1 MAVAGPARVRET
13 GLTLRVD
20 ACKAMC
26 GIVGI
31 CKLEAAKDIDVQTL
45 ARMMGTIRY
54 RGPDEAGV
62 YLDDRIGLGHVR
74 LSIIDLAGGGQP
86 IHNED
91 QTLWI
96 VWNGEIFNYP
106 ELKERLVQQGHRF
119 YTTSDTEVLLH
130 LYEQEGPECLAWC
143 NGQFALA
150 IWDSR
155 RQELFLARDR
165 VGICPLHYTVHDGR
179 LIFASEVKSIFAVPE
194 VPRRID
200 PDAVNQ
206 VFTFWTVL
214 PGRTVFQNV
223 HELPPGHFMQVSQA
237 GMRIRR
243 YWDIPVCP
251 RSEQMDQPVDAIVET
266 VRELLVD
273 AVRVRLRADVPV
285 GCYLS
290 GGLDS
295 SGIAALTA
303 RRFNADLS
311 TFGIRFEQEAFDEG
325 PHQQT
330 MAALLGTHHREVR
343 ASTPG
348 IGTSFTEMLW
358 HAEKPVL
365 RTAPVPLLMLS
376 KAVRDSGLKV
386 VLTGEGADEIFGGY
400 NIFKEAKVRQF
411 WARQPDSSA
420 RAALVGQLYGYVF
433 REERA
438 KSFLNS
444 FFGSGLAQYDDP
456 LFSHMVRWRNTS
468 RIKAFFAAELQSAVA
483 SADVYEEVRA
493 SLPAGFGRLDAVA
506 KAQYIETK
514 LFLSNYLLSSQ
525 GDRVAM
531 ANSVEIRLPFLDY
544 RLIEFMARVPSRWKL
559 LGLSEKYILKKV
571 LSPLLPESICR
582 RSKQPYRA
590 PIVCGLLSEAN
601 RDRTMEVLSPRAIAS
616 AGLFDGD
623 KVDRLLKKM
632 RTVSD
637 PGEVDSMAL
646 AGILSSQIIHRQFV
660 EEFCTQAIPLAQ
672 LDIVVDRRSGVR
684 PAIAEIPSRLPQRAE
699 VPITSHK

>member
-330 MAALLGTHHREVR
+330 MAAFLGTHHREVR

>member
-1 MAVAGPARVRET
+1 
-13 GLTLRVD
+13 
-20 ACKAMC
+20 MC

-31 CKLEAAKDIDVQTL
+31 CDIGSGRDIDVQTL

-165 VGICPLHYTVHDGR
+165 VGICPLHYTIHDGR

-251 RSEQMDQPVDAIVET
+251 RSEQMDQPVDAVVET

-273 AVRVRLRADVPV
+273 AVQVRLRADVPV

-330 MAALLGTHHREVR
+330 MAAFLGTHHREVR

-590 PIVCGLLSEAN
+590 PIVCGLLSKAN
-601 RDRTMEVLSPRAIAS
+601 SERAMEVLSPRAIAS
-616 AGLFDGD
+616 AGLFDGN

>member
-1 MAVAGPARVRET
+1 
-13 GLTLRVD
+13 
-20 ACKAMC
+20 MC

-31 CKLEAAKDIDVQTL
+31 CKLEAAKDIDTQTL

-96 VWNGEIFNYP
+96 VYNGEIFNYP
-106 ELKERLVQQGHRF
+106 ELKEQLVRQGHRF

-130 LYEQEGPECLAWC
+130 LYEQEGPECLARL
-143 NGQFALA
+143 NGQFGLA

-165 VGICPLHYTVHDGR
+165 VGIRPLHYTVHEGR

-200 PDAVNQ
+200 PEAVNQ

-214 PGRTVFQNV
+214 PGRTVFQGV
-223 HELPPGHFMQVSQA
+223 HELPPGHFLQVSQA

-251 RSEQMDQPVDAIVET
+251 RSEQLDQPADAIVET

-348 IGTSFTEMLW
+348 IGTSFAEMLW

-376 KAVRDSGLKV
+376 RAVRDSGLKV

-411 WARQPDSSA
+411 WARQPASSA

-483 SADVYEEVRA
+483 SADVYEEIRA
-493 SLPAGFGRLDAVA
+493 SLPAGFGPLDAVA
-506 KAQYIETK
+506 KAQYLETK

-559 LGLSEKYILKKV
+559 LGLNEKYLLKKV
-571 LSPLLPESICR
+571 LAPLLPESICR

-590 PIVCGLLSEAN
+590 PIVCGLLSQAN
-601 RDRTMEVLSPRAIAS
+601 RDRVMEVLSPRAIAS
-616 AGLFDGD
+616 AGLFDAD

-646 AGILSSQIIHRQFV
+646 AGILSSQIIHQQFV

-684 PAIAEIPSRLPQRAE
+684 PAIAETPSRLPQRAE
-699 VPITSHK
+699 VPIASHK